1 MGEEK
6 TVINTASGK
15 TYVIEGGYLDIGI
28 LDTMKDLLVNF
39 IGAVVFCSAGYAFLK
54 YGENKKVASTI
65 VEGLRLQP
73 ADRPEEEDPE
83 TEDFEAEEDPKTE
96 EE

>member
-1 MGEEK
+1 M
-6 TVINTASGK
+6 INTASGK

-28 LDTMKDLLVNF
+28 
-39 IGAVVFCSAGYAFLK
+39 
-54 YGENKKVASTI
+54 
-65 VEGLRLQP
+65 
-73 ADRPEEEDPE
+73 EEDPE